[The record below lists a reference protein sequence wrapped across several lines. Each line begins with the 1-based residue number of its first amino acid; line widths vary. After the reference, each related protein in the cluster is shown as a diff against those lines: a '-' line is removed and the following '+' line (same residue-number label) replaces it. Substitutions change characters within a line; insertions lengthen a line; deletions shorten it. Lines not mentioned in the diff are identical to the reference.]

1 MSSELTLTPKLLSSL
16 AKSYFL
22 MRALVLNPVSTGMD
36 PSFTPS
42 AKLESSSGVK
52 SEVAMSIQ
60 VHKNKNRCVY

>member
-1 MSSELTLTPKLLSSL
+1 
-16 AKSYFL
+16 

-60 VHKNKNRCVY
+60 VHKNENRCVY